1 MPGRFDNLHVV
12 VTGGAG
18 ALGSAVVGTL
28 AEEGAIVHIPALNAE
43 EAERSPHKS
52 HARVDIAPN
61 IDLADE
67 AQVEAYYT
75 DLPALWASIHVA
87 GGFAMSPIAST
98 SLADFRKQIDMNLAT
113 CFLCCREAV
122 KKIRAAARSGGS
134 GEGRLVNVSAKPG
147 LVPSGGAGMAAY
159 TCAKAGVAALTQA
172 LAEELRD
179 ERIWVNA
186 VVPSIMDTR
195 ANRRSMPD
203 ADHDKWPKLDE
214 VAQTIAFLASPENRV
229 TRDALV
235 PVYGRS

>member
-1 MPGRFDNLHVV
+1 MPSRFTDMHVV

-18 ALGSAVVGTL
+18 ALGSAVVGAL
-28 AEEGAIVHIPALNAE
+28 VDEGAIVHVPAFTAE
-43 EAERSPHKS
+43 EAERSPHKG

-61 IDLADE
+61 VDLASE
-67 AQVEAYYT
+67 PQVESYYT

-87 GGFAMSPIAST
+87 GGFAMSPLART
-98 SLADFRKQIDMNLAT
+98 SLADFRGQVDMNLVT

-122 KKIRAAARSGGS
+122 KKMRASGGGGGS
-134 GEGRLVNVSAKPG
+134 GGRLVNIAAKPA
-147 LVPSGGAGMAAY
+147 LIPSGGAGMAAY

-179 ERIWVNA
+179 ESIWVNA

-203 ADHDKWPKLDE
+203 ADHDKWPKVDE
-214 VAQTIAFLASPENRV
+214 VARTIVFLASPENQV
-229 TRDALV
+229 TRGALV

>member
-1 MPGRFDNLHVV
+1 MPGRFDSLHVV

-18 ALGSAVVGTL
+18 ALGSAVVGAL
-28 AEEGAIVHIPALNAE
+28 AEEGAIIHIPALNAE
-43 EAERSPHKS
+43 EAERSPHKG

-122 KKIRAAARSGGS
+122 KKIRAGTRSGGS
-134 GEGRLVNVSAKPG
+134 GEGRIVNVSAKPA
-147 LVPSGGAGMAAY
+147 LVPAGGMAAY
-159 TCAKAGVAALTQA
+159 SCAKAGVAALTQG

-203 ADHDKWPKLDE
+203 ADHDKWPRLDE
-214 VAQTIAFLASPENRV
+214 VALSVVFLASPENRV
-229 TRDALV
+229 TRGALV